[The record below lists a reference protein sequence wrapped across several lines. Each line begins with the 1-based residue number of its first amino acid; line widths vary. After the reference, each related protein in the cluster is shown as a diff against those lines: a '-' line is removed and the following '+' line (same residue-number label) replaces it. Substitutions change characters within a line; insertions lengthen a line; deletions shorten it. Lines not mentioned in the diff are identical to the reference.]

1 MSLVKKSIGILV
13 GTVLFASLFYD
24 EIWASFF
31 YHPDLKWALWMQ
43 DYGQLP
49 SLLLGL
55 VLLIFQAK
63 KSHSLLSKS
72 GWIFSALILA
82 LGLGFH
88 YGAMMGLSRLEGMS
102 LGLGLCLILYYG
114 LGHVEIQ
121 RYQSWVNF
129 AAWVFLGAA
138 IFPHIIKVIWAR
150 PRYTEVLNGKEV
162 FVSWISLQ
170 WGTFEDRLM
179 SFPSGHSAIT
189 ASLFSLVFIPY
200 QSKIKRNSVLL
211 IILAYTIL
219 MMVSRLVLGQHYVS
233 DVLVGV
239 GLVLVWIEML
249 RHKFQ

>member
-1 MSLVKKSIGILV
+1 MNLVKKSISV
-13 GTVLFASLFYD
+13 GVGCVLIASLFYD
-24 EIWASFF
+24 ERWASFF
-31 YHPDLKWALWMQ
+31 YHPELKWAVWMQ
-43 DYGQLP
+43 DYGQIP

-55 VLLIFQAK
+55 VLLILQAK
-63 KSHSLLSKS
+63 QYQSLLSKS
-72 GWIFSALILA
+72 TWTFSSFVLA

-88 YGAMMGLSRLEGMS
+88 YGALMGLSRLEGMS
-102 LGLGLCLILYYG
+102 LGFGLYLILFYG
-114 LGHVEIQ
+114 LSKLDVN
-121 RYQSWVNF
+121 RYRSWIHF
-129 AAWVFLGAA
+129 ASWVFLGAA
-138 IFPHIIKVIWAR
+138 IFPHLLKVIWAR
-150 PRYTEVLNGKEV
+150 PRYTEVLSGKEV
-162 FVSWISLQ
+162 FISWASLQ

-239 GLVLVWIEML
+239 SLVLVWIEML